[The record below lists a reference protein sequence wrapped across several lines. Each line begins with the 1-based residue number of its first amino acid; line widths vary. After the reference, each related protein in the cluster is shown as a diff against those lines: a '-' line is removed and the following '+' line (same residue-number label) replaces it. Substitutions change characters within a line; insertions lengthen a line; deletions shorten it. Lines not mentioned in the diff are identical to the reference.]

1 MQCTTT
7 YHSIQYSA
15 RPFTF
20 VTLTPEVQHM
30 VGYTVDV
37 ATTRDWYLLQNRV
50 NLSELLLRERDV
62 AGVDVVDDTGSFA

>member
-1 MQCTTT
+1 M
-7 YHSIQYSA
+7 
-15 RPFTF
+15 F
-20 VTLTPEVQHM
+20 LTPEVQHM